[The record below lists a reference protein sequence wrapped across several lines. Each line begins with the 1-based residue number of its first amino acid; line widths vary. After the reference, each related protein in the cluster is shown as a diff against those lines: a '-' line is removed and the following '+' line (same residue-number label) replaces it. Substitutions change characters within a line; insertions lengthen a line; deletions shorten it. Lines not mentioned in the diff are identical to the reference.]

1 MKSRESVRALLQLP
15 EMCMLGS
22 AQERAAFIALRIDGQ
37 TVREAGQAIGVS
49 KSQVTNLATLFQD
62 KLAARIL
69 DLERKRLPVSKEYL
83 ELRRALLEHLHE
95 LQEESG
101 SDDDWYGGHKIG
113 NFSPGSVSRED
124 WAEVR
129 GIPLRD
135 PDE

>member
-1 MKSRESVRALLQLP
+1 MV
-15 EMCMLGS
+15 GS
-22 AQERAAFIALRIDGQ
+22 TQERAAFIALRIDGQ

-49 KSQVTNLATLFQD
+49 KSQVTNLATVFQD

-83 ELRRALLEHLHE
+83 ELRRALLHHLHE
-95 LQEESG
+95 LREESG
-101 SDDDWYGGHKIG
+101 SDEDDWYGGHKIG
-113 NFSPGSVSRED
+113 NFSPDGVSRED

-129 GIPLRD
+129 GTPLRD